1 MSSLARRTLRTTAAA
16 AGIAAL
22 GAGIAGNAVAAPA
35 ESAAP
40 TPDATSALAAVPAGL
55 PTALPLTDLPSA
67 QAMPALPMLF
77 TFEGPT
83 VNTSGP
89 ARTSEPADTSSPGS
103 VAAQAGQASTVQR
116 IPGSDQVPGIEA
128 VPSLDA
134 VALPV
139 SGPSEASSVPALSAL
154 DSGGLFDGLAQQR
167 VVNVEGYGVSPDGA

>member
-22 GAGIAGNAVAAPA
+22 GTGIAGNAVAAPA

-40 TPDATSALAAVPAGL
+40 TPEATSALGALPAGL
-55 PTALPLTDLPSA
+55 PTALPLSDLPSA

-77 TFEGPT
+77 VFEGPT
-83 VNTSGP
+83 VTTSGP
-89 ARTSEPADTSSPGS
+89 ARTSAPADTSSPGT

-116 IPGSDQVPGIEA
+116 IPGSDQAPA
-128 VPSLDA
+128 LDA

-139 SGPSEASSVPALSAL
+139 SGQSAAQQASSVPALSGL

-167 VVNVEGYGVSPDGA
+167 VVNVEGYEVSPDGV